1 MNRFEER
8 VKNRRLFNSIMIKE
22 RRKTVQSQWW
32 VTTVVISLLP
42 CTIVFFIELLL
53 HPEVSFKNAFG
64 HGELVMVATM
74 INLST
79 AIRSIYAITEHKKVS
94 LFSTVSSGI
103 ISLFFVA
110 FFTIVKIHDPISTI
124 VKVILTLACLGI
136 AWVFSYFVEE
146 QIKEAE
152 DDIT

>member
-1 MNRFEER
+1 M
-8 VKNRRLFNSIMIKE
+8 KNRRLFISIMLKE

-53 HPEVSFKNAFG
+53 HPEVCFKNAFG

-79 AIRSIYAITEHKKVS
+79 VIRSIYAITEHKKVS

-103 ISLFFVA
+103 ISLFFMA
-110 FFTIVKIHDPISTI
+110 FFTIIKIHDPVSII
-124 VKVILTLACLGI
+124 VKVIMTLACLGI
-136 AWVFSYFVEE
+136 AWVFSYIVEE